1 MLTYSLLLFQFRER
15 RKFFAKD
22 IAQTDFTLEV
32 EEFESI
38 LFLTTPNKT
47 MLFKQIPKELTDI
60 GSPRPTRRRQA
71 RL

>member
-1 MLTYSLLLFQFRER
+1 MLTSSLLLYQFRER

-47 MLFKQIPKELTDI
+47 MLFKQNPKRANGKEL
-60 GSPRPTRRRQA
+60 PRPTRQR
-71 RL
+71 